1 MCCVTVRN
9 SIVGERAICDYFIA
23 NGKAEALLGG
33 DAADLVNEWR
43 EVASTIT
50 KSFISVCFIFRDT
63 VIDVLEK
70 LNTFIATRT
79 TITGIAPSVADIAMW
94 AAIKS
99 ISVSND

>member
-1 MCCVTVRN
+1 MCCITVRN

-50 KSFISVCFIFRDT
+50 KLSFNSCFIFRDT

-70 LNTFIATRT
+70 LNSFIATRT
-79 TITGIAPSVADIAMW
+79 TITGTAPSVADIAMW

-99 ISVSND
+99 IFFLSD

>member
-50 KSFISVCFIFRDT
+50 KSFISVYFIFRDT

-79 TITGIAPSVADIAMW
+79 TITGTAPSVADIAMW